1 MRRLTL
7 IGLRASGKTSAGRQA
22 AIRCG
27 WPFVDAD
34 HALAERLGMSAGT
47 YLCHHGELAFR
58 DAESAI
64 LIEVLA
70 GDLPLVL
77 ATGGGAVLRPA
88 NRELLRSRGGVIVY
102 LHAPPEVLMAR
113 LNRDAGDR
121 PSLTGL
127 GVSAEV
133 PRLYAQRDPLYREL
147 ATAVAEATAA
157 SAAVAEVL
165 HQLAVDRLSVK

>member
-1 MRRLTL
+1 MQRLTL
-7 IGLRASGKTSAGRQA
+7 IGLRASGKTTAGRQA
-22 AIRCG
+22 ATRCG

-34 HALAERLGMSAGT
+34 HALAERLGMSAGN
-47 YLCHHGELAFR
+47 YLSQHGEPAFR

-64 LIEVLA
+64 LEELLA
-70 GDLPLVL
+70 GDLPMVL
-77 ATGGGAVLRPA
+77 ATGGGAVLRQA
-88 NRELLRSRGGVIVY
+88 NRDLLRRRGGIIAY

-113 LNRDAGDR
+113 LSRDAGDR

-147 ATAVAEATAA
+147 AASVIDATSGTVSVAVA
-157 SAAVAEVL
+157 L
-165 HQLAVDRLSVK
+165 HRLTIERLSIR